1 MDDLDKLFKDA
12 AMPVT
17 VSDDLM
23 ARILADALREQ
34 PVPKPFGQ
42 AAAVP
47 NKLGLW
53 AMLRDLF
60 GGGGVLAGLA
70 SVACAGLY
78 LGIAQ
83 PGVIGNLTLVLTG
96 NLSVEQLDYM
106 PSIDAILAEE

>member
-12 AMPVT
+12 ARPVT
-17 VSDDLM
+17 VSDQLM
-23 ARILADALREQ
+23 ARIMADALREQ
-34 PVPKPFGQ
+34 PVAKPFGRST
-42 AAAVP
+42 P
-47 NKLGLW
+47 ERIGLW
-53 AMLRDLF
+53 DVLRDLF

-78 LGIAQ
+78 LGVVQ
-83 PGVIGNLTLVLTG
+83 PGVIGNVTLVLTG